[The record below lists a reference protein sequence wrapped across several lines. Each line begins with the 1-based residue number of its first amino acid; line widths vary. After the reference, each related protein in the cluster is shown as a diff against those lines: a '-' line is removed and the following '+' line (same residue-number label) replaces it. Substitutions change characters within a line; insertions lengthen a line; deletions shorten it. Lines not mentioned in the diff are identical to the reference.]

1 MTKRVRTL
9 LIFFLF
15 LASSTIGGAHFF
27 LFLFSF
33 PLFLKQTLTHK
44 LYPVDEQF
52 SDEKQFLIVQIQNL

>member
-15 LASSTIGGAHFF
+15 LASIGGAHFF